1 MYARHEQRRAPRQS
15 SSGWCVASSGHTLMP
30 TGRAPARLG
39 SRARGADAL
48 DILEA
53 VGGGGAIAEFR
64 GEVKTLF

>member
-1 MYARHEQRRAPRQS
+1 
-15 SSGWCVASSGHTLMP
+15 MP